1 MIRTR
6 FAPSPTGLLH
16 IGGARTALFNWLFA
30 KKNRGQFILRI
41 EDTDQERSRH
51 EYAEMLNEDLTWLGL
66 CSDENPWS
74 GGSYGPYTQ
83 SQRFEYYEHYLK
95 ILKEKGAIYPC
106 FCTPEQLA
114 EDRRQQLEKSKPPR
128 YEGRCRFLSTEEI
141 GEKIA
146 KGERPCWRFAVPES
160 GFFVLSDL
168 IHGDISFDYAEIGDF
183 VVQRSDNWPTYLF
196 TAALDDAL
204 MHITHVIRGDEH
216 IKNAVLQILIQKA
229 LGLPSPFFG
238 HVPMIVSMDRQKLS
252 KRTGADA
259 IREFREK
266 GYLPEALIA
275 YLSTLSWAPDSSVN
289 LLDKEE
295 IIMAFSLERIASSS
309 PVHDETH
316 LDHWQSQALRA
327 RGPQWLLE
335 EFIKLDTS
343 ITAKI
348 LAMNLRFLHL
358 LLEDISGACLTV
370 LEVLESSKW
379 LFDSPD
385 LSEVK
390 ENLSPEWKP
399 EIIEIL
405 RQTQEWEPAI
415 LDKTLRSWQKGK
427 KLKGKEFFHPL
438 RLLLSGEE
446 KGPAIPLEMAALGRS
461 ETLRRLER
469 A

>member
-183 VVQRSDNWPTYLF
+183 VVQRSDN
-196 TAALDDAL
+196 
-204 MHITHVIRGDEH
+204 
-216 IKNAVLQILIQKA
+216 
-229 LGLPSPFFG
+229 
-238 HVPMIVSMDRQKLS
+238 
-252 KRTGADA
+252 
-259 IREFREK
+259 
-266 GYLPEALIA
+266 
-275 YLSTLSWAPDSSVN
+275 
-289 LLDKEE
+289 
-295 IIMAFSLERIASSS
+295 
-309 PVHDETH
+309 
-316 LDHWQSQALRA
+316 
-327 RGPQWLLE
+327 
-335 EFIKLDTS
+335 
-343 ITAKI
+343 
-348 LAMNLRFLHL
+348 
-358 LLEDISGACLTV
+358 
-370 LEVLESSKW
+370 
-379 LFDSPD
+379 
-385 LSEVK
+385 
-390 ENLSPEWKP
+390 
-399 EIIEIL
+399 
-405 RQTQEWEPAI
+405 
-415 LDKTLRSWQKGK
+415 
-427 KLKGKEFFHPL
+427 
-438 RLLLSGEE
+438 
-446 KGPAIPLEMAALGRS
+446 
-461 ETLRRLER
+461 
-469 A
+469 